1 MPSRIVGVGAYLPS
15 AVVSNA
21 DLERLSDTTDA
32 WIVGRTGIR
41 TRRRIAENET
51 VAEMAAA
58 AAKDA
63 VQAAGVAVDK
73 IGMIVVA
80 SVTPDTVFP
89 SLAVRVQAM
98 LGNRNA
104 FAFDVR
110 AAGAG
115 FIYALAVADNA
126 IKAGQTDAALVVGS
140 EAMSRLIDYADRAT
154 CALFGDGAG
163 AVVLCRAEDNDESRV
178 IAVDLYSDGR
188 LHDALYTDG
197 DGHVKMNGKEVFS
210 FAVDNMSSAVGN
222 LLRRYECS
230 PSDVRLLVARQSDE
244 RTVKAVAAKTGID
257 AEKAVFTMGEYAD
270 TLSASIPLALTKA
283 IKNGKI
289 TKGDLTVI
297 TSMGSGFAWGASLI
311 RW

>member
-1 MPSRIVGVGAYLPS
+1 MSSRIIGVGAYLPS

-41 TRRRIAENET
+41 TRHRIAEDET
-51 VAEMAAA
+51 VAEMATAA
-58 AAKDA
+58 ARDA
-63 VQAAGVAVDK
+63 LRSADIAVDK

-98 LGNRNA
+98 LGIRNA

-115 FIYALAVADNA
+115 FLYALAVADNA
-126 IKAGQTDAALVVGS
+126 VKSGQTNAALVIGT
-140 EAMSRLIDYADRAT
+140 EAMSRLIDYADRST

-163 AVVLCRAEDNDESRV
+163 AVVLGRAEDNDESRV

-188 LHDALYTDG
+188 LHDALYTDK
-197 DGHVKMNGKEVFS
+197 DGHIKMNGKEVFS
-210 FAVDNMSSAVGN
+210 FAVDNMSSAVIN
-222 LLRRYECS
+222 LLRRHGYE
-230 PSDVRLLVARQSDE
+230 PSDVRLLITRQSDE
-244 RTVKAVAAKTGID
+244 RTVKAVAAKTGIG
-257 AEKAVFTMGEYAD
+257 AEKSVFTMHEYAD

-283 IKNGKI
+283 IKNGTI